1 MSEDLLIGAVSL
13 VIAAVLIFLGWP
25 SKSGESPRFLRFQAA
40 MVVYPPLI
48 MVFLVGGVAELMTAV
63 LTASH

>member
-13 VIAAVLIFLGWP
+13 AIAAVLIFLAWP

-40 MVVYPPLI
+40 PALYPPLVMI
-48 MVFLVGGVAELMTAV
+48 FLVAGAAELMKAL